1 MPTGEITS
9 NWETNFRFRH
19 HKIQSWVP
27 AASYCNS
34 RSEIYVLTQ
43 NNIDK
48 ATVYFV
54 IVQIADWFTN
64 NSCRLEFAFK
74 FFPNIL
80 LDSMFLYHALVHP
93 LSIMFL

>member
-1 MPTGEITS
+1 MYNVCQDNRQTGPFSNCTFPEHKFISLLAHMPTGEITS

-54 IVQIADWFTN
+54 IVQIAD
-64 NSCRLEFAFK
+64 
-74 FFPNIL
+74 
-80 LDSMFLYHALVHP
+80 
-93 LSIMFL
+93 